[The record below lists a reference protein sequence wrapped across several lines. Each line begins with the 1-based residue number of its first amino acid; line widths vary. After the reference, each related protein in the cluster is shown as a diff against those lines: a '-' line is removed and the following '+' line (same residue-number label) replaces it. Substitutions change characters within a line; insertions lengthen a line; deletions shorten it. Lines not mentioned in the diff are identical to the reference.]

1 MELNISNPPATQV
14 PLTAAMIGL
23 YTGKRCRTAWI
34 ASSLSREE
42 SGYFRL
48 HPASPRRS
56 AASRCQ
62 MSRPGCV
69 PSDRSTVRRVRWS
82 PVYRMVMR
90 RSVGPVPVGEGGVA
104 AAVFLWDGAALDS
117 MRLRPVL
124 IAAIPSSGA
133 FQ

>member
-56 AASRCQ
+56 AHLAARCQ
-62 MSRPGCV
+62 DPGVCQV
-69 PSDRSTVRRVRWS
+69 IGRRFGVFVGRLSTGWS
-82 PVYRMVMR
+82 
-90 RSVGPVPVGEGGVA
+90 
-104 AAVFLWDGAALDS
+104 
-117 MRLRPVL
+117 
-124 IAAIPSSGA
+124 
-133 FQ
+133 